1 MHNLGTV
8 FNFEFTRTVKKKTFW
23 ISVLLFPVMFAA
35 IAGILYASNKATE
48 EQLQKAQEE
57 RFSLQVTDASGL
69 ISPELLGRFQAQT
82 PADKQTG
89 ISNVRSGQVDAY
101 FYYPADLSKNH
112 IEVYAKDAGLFDN
125 SKYESVAKLL
135 LQQSA
140 AGAVNDNIRA
150 VLQDKLNIVSTTYKD
165 GRVFD
170 GFKSMIA
177 PGIFL
182 VLFYF
187 VIAVFGGQM
196 MNSTVEEK
204 ENRVIE
210 MLLTSVEPRT
220 LIVGKILA
228 LIALG
233 LVQVILII
241 IPTVA
246 GYLLL
251 KNELALPSFDLSM
264 MTFDWA
270 RVAIGFVLFVMSFL
284 FFTGLLVAIGAAMPT
299 AKEAG
304 PFIGVIMMLLF
315 GPLYAASLFI
325 SNPETGIVQ
334 FLSYFPLTAPIP
346 LLLRNA
352 IGNLQPHEVFI
363 SLTILLVFTVFII
376 NLAVRIFRYGAL
388 EYSRKLSLK
397 EIFARK

>member
-8 FNFEFTRTVKKKTFW
+8 FNFEFTRTIKKKSFW

-35 IAGILYASNKATE
+35 IAGILYASNKATD
-48 EQLQKAQEE
+48 EQVQKTKDE
-57 RFSLQVTDASGL
+57 RFSLLVTDESGL
-69 ISPELLGRFQAQT
+69 ISRQLLAGFKAEAPTDRQA
-82 PADKQTG
+82 G
-89 ISNVRSGQVDAY
+89 ISSVRSGQVDAY
-101 FYYPADLSKNH
+101 FYYPADLAKDK
-112 IEVYAKDAGLFDN
+112 IEVYAKDAGLFNN
-125 SKYESVAKLL
+125 SKYDAVAKSL

-140 AGAVNDNIRA
+140 SGTVDSNIRT
-150 VLQDKLNIVSTTYKD
+150 VLQDRLNVNTTTYKD
-165 GRVFD
+165 GQVFD
-170 GFKSMIA
+170 GFKSMVI

-182 VLFYF
+182 ILFYF

-210 MLLTSVEPRT
+210 MLLTSVAPRT

-233 LVQVILII
+233 IVQVILIL
-241 IPTVA
+241 IPTIA

-251 KNELALPSFDLSM
+251 KNELALPNLDLAM
-264 MTFDWA
+264 LTFDWT
-270 RVAIGFVLFVMSFL
+270 RIVIGFVIFIMSFL

-304 PFIGVIMMLLF
+304 PFIGVVMMLLF
-315 GPLYAASLFI
+315 GPLYAASLFV
-325 SNPETGIVQ
+325 SSPETGLVQ

-352 IGNLQPHEVFI
+352 IGNLQPHESI
-363 SLTILLVFTVFII
+363 IALTILLVSTVFVI

-388 EYSRKLSLK
+388 EYSRKLSFR